1 MGIDL
6 AALATNVASTDV
18 DFGESTITVKYRPS
32 VATPANLKAVA
43 ADPDDEVGPFI
54 DFLIKL
60 VVDWDITNGGEK
72 VPLTV
77 EGVDSVPM
85 AILQQVMRGVMAD
98 SQNVGEADVP
108 SSNG

>member
-6 AALATNVASTDV
+6 AALATNVATTDV

-32 VATPANLKAVA
+32 VATPANLKAVT

-54 DFLIKL
+54 DFLVKL
-60 VVDWDITNGGEK
+60 LADWDITDGGTK
-72 VPLTV
+72 VPITA
-77 EGVDSVPM
+77 EGIDAVPM
-85 AILQQVMRGVMAD
+85 NILQQVMRGVMAD
-98 SQNVGEADVP
+98 SQNAGEADAP